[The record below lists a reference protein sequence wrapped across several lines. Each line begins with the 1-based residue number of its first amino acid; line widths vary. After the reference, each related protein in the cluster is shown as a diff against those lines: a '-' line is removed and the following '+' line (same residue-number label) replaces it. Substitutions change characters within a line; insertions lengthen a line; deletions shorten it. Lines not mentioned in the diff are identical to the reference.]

1 MKHILYEQHLVSPE
15 IGFLHVVSEE
25 LVSDEI
31 LQNLKF
37 AVEMLFYQYE
47 ADSGI
52 DVCIQYLNNF
62 DETIQSELVL
72 EETYKN
78 IYLVNPIDLVNFF
91 HSYPEYSNEVYLMS
105 NALNNNFHRLLQ
117 EQKEG
122 QFSELLIDTF
132 KNDGLIYAIIL

>member
-1 MKHILYEQHLVSPE
+1 MKHILYEQHLVSPD

-31 LQNLKF
+31 LQKFRF
-37 AVEMLFYQYE
+37 AVEMLLYQYE
-47 ADSGI
+47 I
-52 DVCIQYLNNF
+52 DGRIDICIQYLNNF
-62 DETIQSELVL
+62 DETIQTELVS

-78 IYLVNPIDLVNFF
+78 VYLVNPIDLVNFF
-91 HSYPEYSNEVYLMS
+91 CSYPEYSNEVYLMS
-105 NALNNNFHRLLQ
+105 ETLNSNFHGLLR

-132 KNDGLIYAIIL
+132 KNDGLIYAIIS